1 MTMAERKKQ
10 LPNRHVFSDDEL
22 EIPVSNLFLFNIMF
36 IVNLNGPQTYIV
48 VMFTIKIYTFYVCYT

>member
-22 EIPVSNLFLFNIMF
+22 EIPVSNLYQFDIMF
-36 IVNLNGPQTYIV
+36 IANLNGPQTYNRCHV
-48 VMFTIKIYTFYVCYT
+48 HYEKLC